1 LKIINRYIF
10 KEIIQPFGIVLF
22 ILTFVLLMGKILQL
36 MDLMVNKGVSL
47 LDIAQLILFL
57 MPSFLVF
64 TIPISLL
71 ISILIALGR
80 LSSDNELTVLKASGL
95 SLYQITPPILLI
107 AFISFLLTSLTTL
120 FLVPYSNAATKALL
134 FNVARNKA
142 SIGIKQKVFNAD
154 FNGIVLYAEKVPYD
168 GGFMEGV
175 LVSDQRTSDE
185 PGTIIAKKAFLVSN
199 QKSLSVTLRLEN
211 GSTFFVTK
219 NMKNFR
225 KMDFKTY
232 DINLDLQSSLKDTEK
247 MRTKAVKEMTP
258 GELIKNLKSSK
269 HNDKI
274 YRKTAIELY
283 EKFSIPLSCLVFS
296 ILAIPL
302 GVKTHH
308 RSVKSRGFTVGL
320 VTVLLYYLLQLG
332 CDGMISAGKLPPFLG
347 SWIPNLIFTMA
358 GILLYFSA
366 AVEKPFKWSWPL
378 ELFNRR
384 DTQAQIKKE
393 RS

>member
-1 LKIINRYIF
+1 
-10 KEIIQPFGIVLF
+10 
-22 ILTFVLLMGKILQL
+22 MGKILQL

-120 FLVPYSNAATKALL
+120 FLVPYSNTATKALL

-199 QKSLSVTLRLEN
+199 QKSMSVTLRLEN

-258 GELIKNLKSSK
+258 GELIKNLKNSK
-269 HNDKI
+269 QNDKI

-332 CDGMISAGKLPPFLG
+332 CDGMISAGKLPPSLG